1 MGVKY
6 KIIDGY
12 VHASAKNGLIGTKI
26 KFPKVSVGA
35 TENLLIASCLA
46 KGQTILSNCLL
57 SQKLKI

>member
-26 KFPKVSVGA
+26 KFTKVSVGA
-35 TENLLIASCLA
+35 TENLLIA
-46 KGQTILSNCLL
+46 
-57 SQKLKI
+57 